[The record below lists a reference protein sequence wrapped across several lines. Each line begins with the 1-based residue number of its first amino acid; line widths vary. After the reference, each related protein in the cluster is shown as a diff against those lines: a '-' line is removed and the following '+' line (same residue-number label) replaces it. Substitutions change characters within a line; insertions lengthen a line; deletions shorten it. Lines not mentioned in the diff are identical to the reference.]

1 MSISFHSLQPTY
13 NIPKKADIKDWIR
26 KIISGYNLKTGDI
39 SIIFVSDDDLL
50 EINKKY
56 LSHDYFTD
64 IVTFDYREGDLISG
78 DIYISIPRVEENS
91 KKYHTVFQTEL
102 LRVIIHGIFH
112 LLGFADKSG
121 IQKKNMRKLEDEALL
136 MFVSS
141 R

>member
-1 MSISFHSLQPTY
+1 MSISFHSLQPIY

-26 KIISGYNLKTGDI
+26 KIISGHNFKTGDI

-50 EINKKY
+50 EINRKY
-56 LSHDYFTD
+56 LSHDYLTD
-64 IVTFDYREGDLISG
+64 IITFDYRERDLISG
-78 DIYISIPRVEENS
+78 DIYISVPMVKENS

-112 LLGFADKSG
+112 LLGFTDKSS
-121 IQKKNMRKLEDEALL
+121 IQKKKMRKLEDDALL
-136 MFVSS
+136 IFMSS